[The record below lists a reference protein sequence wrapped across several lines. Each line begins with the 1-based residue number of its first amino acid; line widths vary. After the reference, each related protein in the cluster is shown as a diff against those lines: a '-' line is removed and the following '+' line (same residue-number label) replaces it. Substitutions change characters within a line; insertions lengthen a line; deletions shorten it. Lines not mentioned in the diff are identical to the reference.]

1 MAVKATPALL
11 RTLNQGALIQRL
23 RSEGPSSR
31 AQLARDTGMS
41 KPTVSQALAELESAG
56 LVRPV
61 GPAAPSRGRTAMLY
75 EPDPTAG
82 YVVGIDIGRA
92 WIRVA
97 VADLSGE
104 ILARSDSANRARTA
118 GAVVRSVAK
127 EARAAVKQA
136 GIGWKRV
143 VHTVVGSPGVFDP
156 ATGRLWHAPHLPDW
170 SKPGLADELRDA
182 LTPSTAI
189 DNDANLA
196 AVGER
201 DFGRGRDARSFVYVE
216 LGTGLGVGIVID
228 GELHRGARGAAGE
241 VGYIPWPGQAATSE
255 RGRLEEATSAAAVV
269 EAARQEG
276 MRGELT
282 AKAVFDSARSGNQ
295 KALRAVGVEAD
306 RIALLLA
313 TIGAVVDPEFIVL
326 GGGIGGSADLLR
338 PRVEQQLHELT
349 PLETRVEESELGQD
363 AIVLGA
369 IATALGTAREIV
381 FEERLPGGLGW
392 WAGTIET
399 TRPRRPVLKSTVPA
413 ARAKSVSSLP
423 MPTPSPG
430 LKRVPRWRT

>member
-1 MAVKATPALL
+1 MAVKGTPALL
-11 RTLNQGALIQRL
+11 RTLNQGALMQRL
-23 RSEGPSSR
+23 REGGPLSR
-31 AQLARDTGMS
+31 AQLARDTGLS
-41 KPTVSQALAELESAG
+41 KPTVSQALAELEAAG

-61 GPAAPSRGRTAMLY
+61 GRAAPSRGRTAILY

-97 VADLSGE
+97 VADLAGE
-104 ILARSDSANRARTA
+104 IIARSDTPNRARTA
-118 GAVVRSVAK
+118 AAVVRAVAR
-127 EARAAVKQA
+127 EARATVKQA

-156 ATGRLWHAPHLPDW
+156 ATGRLWHAPNLPDW
-170 SKPGLADELRDA
+170 SKPGLPDELRNA

-189 DNDANLA
+189 ENDANLA

-201 DFGRGRDARSFVYVE
+201 DFGRGRDARNFVYVE

-228 GELHRGARGAAGE
+228 GEIHRGTRGAAGE
-241 VGYIPWPGQAATSE
+241 VGYIPWPVGPGAARTE

-269 EAARQEG
+269 ASAREAG

-282 AKAVFDSARSGNQ
+282 AKDVFDAARAGDP
-295 KALRAVGVEAD
+295 KALEAIDEEAVRVAH
-306 RIALLLA
+306 LLA

-326 GGGIGGSADLLR
+326 GGGIGASADLLR
-338 PRVEQQLHELT
+338 PRIEKSLQELT

-381 FEERLPGGLGW
+381 FEERL
-392 WAGTIET
+392 
-399 TRPRRPVLKSTVPA
+399 A
-413 ARAKSVSSLP
+413 AA
-423 MPTPSPG
+423 
-430 LKRVPRWRT
+430 

>member
-1 MAVKATPALL
+1 MDVKGTPALL
-11 RTLNQGALIQRL
+11 RTLNQGALMQRL
-23 RSEGPSSR
+23 REEGPSSR
-31 AQLARDTGMS
+31 AQLARDTGLS

-61 GPAAPSRGRTAMLY
+61 GPAAPSRGRTAILY
-75 EPDPTAG
+75 EPNPTAG
-82 YVVGIDIGRA
+82 YVVGIDIGRS
-92 WIRVA
+92 WIRIA
-97 VADLSGE
+97 VADLGGT
-104 ILARSDSANRARTA
+104 ILARSDTPNRARTA
-118 GAVVRSVAK
+118 AAVVRTVAR

-136 GIGWKRV
+136 GVGWRRV

-156 ATGRLWHAPHLPDW
+156 GTGRLWHAPNLPDW

-182 LTPSTAI
+182 LTPSTTI

-241 VGYIPWPGQAATSE
+241 VGYIPWPGDGAAPRSE

-269 EAARQEG
+269 ASAHEAG

-282 AKAVFDSARSGNQ
+282 AKDVFEAARAGNER
-295 KALRAVGVEAD
+295 ALAAVGVEAD
-306 RIALLLA
+306 RIAHLLA

-338 PRVEQQLHELT
+338 PLVEERLKDLT
-349 PLETRVEESELGQD
+349 PLETRVEQSELGEN

-369 IATALGTAREIV
+369 IATALANAREIV
-381 FEERLPGGLGW
+381 FEQRL
-392 WAGTIET
+392 
-399 TRPRRPVLKSTVPA
+399 A
-413 ARAKSVSSLP
+413 AL
-423 MPTPSPG
+423 
-430 LKRVPRWRT
+430 

>member
-1 MAVKATPALL
+1 MAVKGTPALL
-11 RTLNQGALIQRL
+11 RTLNQGALMQQL
-23 RSEGPSSR
+23 RDRGPLSR
-31 AQLARDTGMS
+31 AQLARDTGLS
-41 KPTVSQALAELESAG
+41 KPTVSQALAELELAG
-56 LVRPV
+56 LVRAV
-61 GPAAPSRGRTAMLY
+61 GPAAPARGRTAILY

-97 VADLSGE
+97 VADLGGS
-104 ILARSDSANRARTA
+104 IIARRDSPNRARTGA
-118 GAVVRSVAK
+118 AVVRTVAR
-127 EARAAVKQA
+127 EGRAAVKGA

-156 ATGRLWHAPHLPDW
+156 STGRLWHAPNLPDW

-201 DFGRGRDARSFVYVE
+201 DFGRGREARSFVYVE
-216 LGTGLGVGIVID
+216 LGTGLGVGIVIE

-241 VGYIPWPGQAATSE
+241 VGYIPWPGAPSSE

-269 EAARQEG
+269 TAARKAG

-282 AKAVFDSARSGNQ
+282 AKDVFDAARKGNA
-295 KALRAVGVEAD
+295 KAVRAVDVEAD

-313 TIGAVVDPEFIVL
+313 TLAAVVDPEFIVL
-326 GGGIGGSADLLR
+326 GGGIGGS
-338 PRVEQQLHELT
+338 
-349 PLETRVEESELGQD
+349 
-363 AIVLGA
+363 
-369 IATALGTAREIV
+369 
-381 FEERLPGGLGW
+381 
-392 WAGTIET
+392 
-399 TRPRRPVLKSTVPA
+399 
-413 ARAKSVSSLP
+413 
-423 MPTPSPG
+423 
-430 LKRVPRWRT
+430 